1 MDCVYEQSSPI
12 CVAVV
17 PVFPSWWVFSNH
29 FPSGDHFHITNVSS
43 YNVLQLCHL
52 STKDPHIVGPSLM
65 INTWKW
71 GFPGGSV
78 VNDPPV
84 NAGAT
89 CSIPGPEDPTC
100 HGASE
105 LVHRSYWARAPEPAG
120 RSCWNLWAES
130 PYSAMRE
137 AMAGRRPHWDWG
149 AAPLAATGEKPVQ
162 QLRLGTANMKIIIIH
177 EL

>member
-1 MDCVYEQSSPI
+1 MNNQ
-12 CVAVV
+12 A
-17 PVFPSWWVFSNH
+17 PSVLLLSLSFLRGEYLAITL
-29 FPSGDHFHITNVSS
+29 PSGDHFHITNVSS

-105 LVHRSYWARAPEPAG
+105 LVHRSY
-120 RSCWNLWAES
+120 
-130 PYSAMRE
+130 
-137 AMAGRRPHWDWG
+137 
-149 AAPLAATGEKPVQ
+149 
-162 QLRLGTANMKIIIIH
+162 
-177 EL
+177 